1 MKKIKMFLLSGVMV
15 ALAIVPLLRGTA
27 LAGSDPLHIALA
39 EGVSRV
45 ELVPNTVTEG
55 SFTLIN
61 RGTDRVDISVAAG
74 KYNIEAAGTST
85 GKDNVDRNQLYRW
98 ITITNDKFSMAPG
111 EKKTVNYSVET
122 PEDIPSGG
130 QYATIVATAS
140 IPGASDVAGVSN
152 KIGVAVNIF
161 ATTTGGDTRVSARLI
176 AHEVPRFYLSGP
188 IGATAKIENTGNT
201 DVQVSMKLKINDIFF
216 KDNEIYN
223 NDIKEFS
230 VFPGTTR
237 SQANQWSGAPML
249 GLFRVKSTIS
259 FLGEN
264 YDREETVII
273 FPLFLIIILLIIIA
287 LIIVAVVLR
296 IKKRNAER
304 QAAEY

>member
-1 MKKIKMFLLSGVMV
+1 MFLLSGLV
-15 ALAIVPLLRGTA
+15 ALLAVTPFLSNIA
-27 LAGSDPLHIALA
+27 LAAGADPLHIALA

-45 ELVPNTVTEG
+45 ELIPGTVTEG
-55 SFTLIN
+55 SFTIIN
-61 RGTDRVDISVAAG
+61 RGTDRVNISVTSG
-74 KYNIEAAGTST
+74 KYNLEAAGTPT
-85 GKDNVDRNQLYRW
+85 GKDTADRNQLYRW
-98 ITITNDKFSMAPG
+98 IKIENDSFSMDAG
-111 EKKTVNYSVET
+111 EKKTINYTVTT

-140 IPGASDVAGVSN
+140 SPDTSETSGVSN

-161 ATTTGGDTRVSARLI
+161 ATTIGGDTRVSARLI

-216 KDNEIYN
+216 KDVEVYN

-230 VFPGTTR
+230 VLPGTTR

-264 YDREETVII
+264 YDREEVAII
-273 FPLFLIIILLIIIA
+273 FPLFLIIIFLIIIA